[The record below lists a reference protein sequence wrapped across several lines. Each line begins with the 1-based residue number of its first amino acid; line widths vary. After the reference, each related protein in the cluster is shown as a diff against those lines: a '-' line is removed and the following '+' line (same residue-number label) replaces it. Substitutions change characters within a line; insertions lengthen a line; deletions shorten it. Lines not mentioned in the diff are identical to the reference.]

1 MRNGS
6 YLPPKL
12 KRMETAVKVKPNNA
26 QNSSGGLAGGV
37 SGRITSVDFFRGFTM
52 FLLIGESTR
61 LYYLLEESG
70 EAGGG
75 PVVAYFARMFSHH
88 EWHGLHFWDL
98 IQPFFM
104 FIVGVAIPFA
114 VANRKRKG
122 DSDKTIFNHALKRAF
137 LLLLFGW
144 ALYCMDPGRIVW
156 RFQNV
161 LAQLSV
167 TYLVAF
173 LIMRKSITF
182 QLTFS
187 VVILLLTDL
196 AYRFFPV
203 EGFNHPWV
211 PYENLGAWVNN
222 KIEGVDKASI
232 WASLNAIPTI
242 AHTVWGVVC
251 GLILMSDRPVEKKIR
266 ILLTGAAAALV
277 VGYAL
282 EWLDITPIIKK
293 IATSSFVF
301 ASGGWSILALVFSY
315 WLIDHKK
322 IFITGSQFF
331 IIVGMNSIFIYL
343 FMHVGCPDIIYK
355 MFAPFT
361 KAFFSWGG
369 EVTVAAVTGIL
380 VWAALWY
387 VCYWL
392 YRKRIFFKI

>member
-1 MRNGS
+1 
-6 YLPPKL
+6 
-12 KRMETAVKVKPNNA
+12 METTAKVRSKSTAANA
-26 QNSSGGLAGGV
+26 NELAQRI
-37 SGRITSVDFFRGFTM
+37 SGRVTSVDFFRGITM
-52 FLLIGESTR
+52 FLLVGESTH
-61 LYYLLEESG
+61 LYSQIESVEG
-70 EAGGG
+70 SAFMDWLG
-75 PVVAYFARMFSHH
+75 RMFTHH

-114 VANRKRKG
+114 VANRQKKG
-122 DSDKTIFNHALKRAF
+122 DSDQTIFNHALKRAF
-137 LLLLFGW
+137 LLLFFGW
-144 ALYCMDPGRIVW
+144 ALYCIDAGRIVW

-173 LIMRKSITF
+173 LIMRKSFSF
-182 QLTFS
+182 QLIFS
-187 VVILLLTDL
+187 LAVLLLTDL

-242 AHTVWGVVC
+242 AHTVWGVLC
-251 GLILMSDRPVEKKIR
+251 GLLLMSDRPVKKKIEV
-266 ILLTGAAAALV
+266 LLIAGVSWLV

-282 EWLDITPIIKK
+282 DWLNITPIIKK

-301 ASGGWSILALVFSY
+301 ASGGWSILALCFSY
-315 WLIDHKK
+315 WLIDVRKQ
-322 IFITGSQFF
+322 FQRGSDFF

-343 FMHVGCPDIIYK
+343 FMHVGGANIISQ
-355 MFAPFT
+355 MFTPFT
-361 KAFFSWGG
+361 KAFFSRGG
-369 EVTVAAVTGIL
+369 ELITGIITSLL

-387 VCYWL
+387 LCYWL
-392 YRKRIFFKI
+392 YRKKIFFKI